1 MAELTFSVLGR
12 LEVTAPAHTGP
23 IGAGPAGEGSAG
35 DGPGSVGPVDIG
47 PRKQRMLLGLLLCSA
62 NRPVAPSRLL
72 DALWWGGAPPSS
84 SKVSIRL
91 YVHNLRQA
99 FGQER
104 LTSTR
109 HGYMLAV
116 HPGELDSQRFE
127 ELLARGR
134 RAMAEEDVAG
144 AASLLR
150 EGLDLWRDPAYA
162 GLTDCPP
169 LGEESARLEELRL
182 EALHER
188 LAADLSLGRCAD
200 VIPELHALVAD
211 HPTRERFTAQLMI
224 ALYRVGRQA
233 EALRAYQ
240 RTRHALVDE
249 LGLEP
254 GPELRDL
261 HQAVLRGDSV
271 PERAEP
277 GVRAVKAGDAAV
289 PAVKAR
295 KATVPAELP
304 ADMDAFTGR
313 AAEAT
318 RLCAALTDD
327 GRRSAAVCAIAGSG
341 GIGKSALAVHVAH
354 QVANHYGDGRLYVD
368 LHGSTPGVKALE
380 PAEALSRMLR
390 SLGVGSSAIPADT
403 DEAAARLRTL
413 TERKRIL
420 LLLDDA
426 VDAAQVR
433 PLLPASPTCGVLV
446 TSRKVLVT
454 LDGAVHER
462 LDVLPE
468 DDALALLARLLG
480 AARVA
485 AEPDAVAEVVR
496 LCGSLP
502 LAIRIAAARL
512 TGRPGWKVRTLAD
525 RLAAEEN
532 RLAELE
538 IDDRAVRTSFMP
550 SYRDL
555 DYLAARMFRL
565 ASLLD
570 TADVGVDAAAALAGV
585 PVGRAGSLLDRLAD
599 AQLAETRGPGRYGM
613 HDLLRLFARERA
625 QEDETEE
632 ESRQAVERVL
642 LWYLATART
651 ATKVVAATRRT
662 RLLDLG
668 PETDQPGVAL
678 ERADDVY
685 AWVDDEAR
693 NLPAIVRQAATPDL
707 AVGLAAALY
716 APLYL
721 RGRWREQIVIG
732 RLAVEAAGRT
742 DDARYHAVTHGD
754 LGGALTRFGDLEE
767 GVGHLRAALAAYREI
782 GDLREESSQ
791 LNLLGVAYSKLRRFD
806 ESISSFRQALER
818 DRKQGNRPIEGITLT
833 NLGNAYQKAGR
844 LGHAVE
850 AHTESLAIAE
860 EVGNAT
866 GVAVA
871 LGHLAEI
878 DRMSGVP
885 AAAVKRYLAALDADR
900 TANMLETPLEA
911 EHWWGLGQA
920 HDDLGDRDQARKCR
934 SRCAAILDRLDLIS
948 ADERRIIDTSDN
960 PDTPEVISRN
970 M

>member
-12 LEVTAPAHTGP
+12 LEVTAPA
-23 IGAGPAGEGSAG
+23 GAGSTG
-35 DGPGSVGPVDIG
+35 VGPVDIG

-62 NRPVAPSRLL
+62 NRPVSPSRLL
-72 DALWWGGAPPSS
+72 DALWWDGAPPSS

-99 FGQER
+99 FGPVR

-134 RAMAEEDVAG
+134 RAMAEEDAAG
-144 AASLLR
+144 AATLLR

-169 LGEESARLEELRL
+169 LGEESARLEELKL
-182 EALHER
+182 EALHDR
-188 LAADLSLGRCAD
+188 LAAELSLGRHTD
-200 VIPELHALVAD
+200 VIPELHALVGD
-211 HPTRERFTAQLMI
+211 HPMRERFTAQLMV
-224 ALYRVGRQA
+224 ALYRAGRQA

-240 RTRHALVDE
+240 RTRQALVDE
-249 LGLEP
+249 LGVEP

-271 PERAEP
+271 PGRAEP
-277 GVRAVKAGDAAV
+277 GVRAGEAPVAAVKVRDAAV
-289 PAVKAR
+289 PAVKVGEA
-295 KATVPAELP
+295 AVPAELP

-313 AAEAT
+313 SAEAA
-318 RLCAALTDD
+318 RLCAALTEP
-327 GRRSAAVCAIAGSG
+327 GRRSAAVCAVAGPG

-354 QVANHYGDGRLYVD
+354 QVADRYGDGRLYVD

-380 PAEALSRMLR
+380 PIEALSRMLR

-403 DEAAARLRTL
+403 DEAAARLRTV
-413 TERKRIL
+413 TERRRVL
-420 LLLDDA
+420 LVLDNA

-433 PLLPASPTCGVLV
+433 PLLPASPTCGVLI
-446 TSRKVLVT
+446 TSRKMLTTV
-454 LDGAVHER
+454 DGAVHER
-462 LDVLPE
+462 LDVLRE
-468 DDALALLARLLG
+468 DDAHALLARLLG
-480 AARVA
+480 PARVA
-485 AEPDAVAEVVR
+485 AEPDAAAEVVR

-585 PVGRAGSLLDRLAD
+585 PVGRAGSLLDQLAD
-599 AQLAETRGPGRYGM
+599 AQLAETRSPGRYGM
-613 HDLLRLFARERA
+613 HDLLRLFARERVL
-625 QEDETEE
+625 EEETEE

-642 LWYLATART
+642 HWYLGTART
-651 ATKVVAATRRT
+651 ATKVVAAARRT

-668 PETDQPGVAL
+668 PQADQPGLAL
-678 ERADDVY
+678 DSADDVY
-685 AWVDDEAR
+685 AWIDTEAR
-693 NLPAIVRQAATPDL
+693 NLPAMVRQAAAPYL
-707 AVGLAAALY
+707 AVGLATALY

-742 DDARYHAVTHGD
+742 DDARCQAVAHSD
-754 LGGALTRFGDLEE
+754 LGAALTRFGNLEE
-767 GVGHLRAALAAYREI
+767 GVTHLQAALAAYREI
-782 GDLREESSQ
+782 GDLREASSQ
-791 LNLLGVAYSKLRRFD
+791 LNLLGVAYSKLGRFD
-806 ESISSFRQALER
+806 ESIGSFHEALER
-818 DRKQGNRPIEGITLT
+818 DRKQGNRFIEGITLT

-844 LGHAVE
+844 HGHAVE

-920 HDDLGDRDQARKCR
+920 HGDLGDRDQARRCR

-948 ADERRIIDTSDN
+948 ADERRIIDTSDD